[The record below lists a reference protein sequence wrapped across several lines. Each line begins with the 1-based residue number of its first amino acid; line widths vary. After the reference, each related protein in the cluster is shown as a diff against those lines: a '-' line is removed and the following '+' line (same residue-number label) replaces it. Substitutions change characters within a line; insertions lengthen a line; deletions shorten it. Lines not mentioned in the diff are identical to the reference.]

1 MSKEFK
7 TKTEG
12 LTIRY
17 VEDGEEGLV
26 LQLIKEIAEYEKM
39 SDCVKATEEGL
50 HKAAGEQTCIWKTFS
65 YAKKCVEKESEKRF
79 SMY

>member
-26 LQLIKEIAEYEKM
+26 LQLIKEIAEYEKSLVRAARLQV
-39 SDCVKATEEGL
+39 SDCR
-50 HKAAGEQTCIWKTFS
+50 I
-65 YAKKCVEKESEKRF
+65 
-79 SMY
+79 